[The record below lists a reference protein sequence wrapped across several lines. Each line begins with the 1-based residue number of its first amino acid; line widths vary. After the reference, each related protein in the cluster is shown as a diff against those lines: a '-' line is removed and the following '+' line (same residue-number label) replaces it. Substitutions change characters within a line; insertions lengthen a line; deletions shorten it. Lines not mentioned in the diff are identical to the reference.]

1 MFGEAPAHSFSGL
14 LINMDHCGWFCAFL
28 QVWGSGRHVDD
39 EPAQLSATFTWELH
53 PSLRIKWG
61 IILEIV
67 WHVFPCS
74 PGKIAREGS
83 WMKESKKAMGR
94 RQTHYVFDG
103 GNAGPPPPMPSCL
116 SCMGR
121 PWKPGCENWKPGT
134 KMAAFW
140 GPNSCWTHDTILGN
154 WACTSIYIQSKW
166 FVILNISYILYF
178 HPSRLMIPVDIFQS
192 LSETCSVGLC
202 PTFPSRS
209 WLGSRHHQ
217 TELVDNK
224 QFVTS
229 RHY

>member
-103 GNAGPPPPMPSCL
+103 GNAGPPPDALL
-116 SCMGR
+116 SVMYGEAMETR
-121 PWKPGCENWKPGT
+121 MRKLKTGNQNGSFLGPKQLLNTWHNPWK
-134 KMAAFW
+134 
-140 GPNSCWTHDTILGN
+140 LGLY
-154 WACTSIYIQSKW
+154 IYIYTK
-166 FVILNISYILYF
+166 
-178 HPSRLMIPVDIFQS
+178 
-192 LSETCSVGLC
+192 
-202 PTFPSRS
+202 
-209 WLGSRHHQ
+209 
-217 TELVDNK
+217 
-224 QFVTS
+224 
-229 RHY
+229 